1 MMGLNEDLIKEVT
14 HTFKTQWKEQETTEV
29 PDPEDLK
36 LNSND
41 ARNLK
46 QATVLY
52 ADLDGSTNMV
62 DTQDWHFSAE
72 VYKAYLRCASDIIRD
87 ENGAITGYD
96 GDRVMAIFTGKRKN
110 TSAVRCALKI
120 NFAAHHIMRPA
131 LEAQY
136 GTSAFTLKHVV
147 GIDTSQLR
155 AARIGVRGDN
165 DLVWIGRAA
174 NYAAKLASLS
184 GKPTWITKAV
194 YDAMTDEVKTANGVS
209 MWTAHTWKTM
219 NDLQVY
225 ASIYT
230 WWPTP

>member
-1 MMGLNEDLIKEVT
+1 MGLKDDLIEEVT
-14 HTFKTQWKEQETTEV
+14 LTFKSQWKEQETTTV

-41 ARNLK
+41 ARDLK
-46 QATVLY
+46 HATVLY
-52 ADLDGSTNMV
+52 ADLDGSTGMV
-62 DTQDWHFSAE
+62 DSQDWHFSAE
-72 VYKAYLRCASDIIRD
+72 VYKAYLLCASEIIRA
-87 ENGAITGYD
+87 EGGAITGYD
-96 GDRVMAIFTGKRKN
+96 GDRVMAIFIGKQKN

-120 NFAAHHIMRPA
+120 NFAAHHIIRPA

-136 GTSAFTLKHVV
+136 GNTAFILKHVV

-184 GKPTWITKAV
+184 GKATWITKTV
-194 YDAMTDEVKTANGVS
+194 YEAMTDDVKISEGKS
-209 MWTAHTWKTM
+209 MWVPHKWTTM
-219 NDLQVY
+219 KDMQVY
-225 ASIYT
+225 ASTYT
-230 WWPTP
+230 WRIS